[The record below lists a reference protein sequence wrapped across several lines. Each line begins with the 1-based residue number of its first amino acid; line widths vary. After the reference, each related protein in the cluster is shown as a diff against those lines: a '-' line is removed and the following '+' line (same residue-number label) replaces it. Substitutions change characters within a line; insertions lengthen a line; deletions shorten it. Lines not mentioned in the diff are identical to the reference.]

1 MRTHIDK
8 NLMEIQELKDFNIT
22 VRIMTDIFKKYGAKV
37 KMDKT
42 EIYSPYDANMIV
54 KKNDKIRKYTV
65 EIKERN
71 SNSYDTMPLKVKKY
85 CNIMESTKKDEIP
98 LAIYLVNDH
107 NYYIYNLRTLDLNK
121 VELKNWTIPKIQFTE
136 NQEYEKVP
144 TFFLPINLSIYH
156 GTYANNQ

>member
-1 MRTHIDK
+1 MRTNID
-8 NLMEIQELKDFNIT
+8 LQRMQEQELKDFNIT
-22 VRIMTDIFKKYGAKV
+22 LGIMTNIFQEYGYKV

-85 CNIMESTKKDEIP
+85 CNIMESTKKDETP

-121 VELKNWTIPKIQFTE
+121 VELKNWNIPKIQFTT

-144 TFFLPINLSIYH
+144 TFFLPINQSIYH